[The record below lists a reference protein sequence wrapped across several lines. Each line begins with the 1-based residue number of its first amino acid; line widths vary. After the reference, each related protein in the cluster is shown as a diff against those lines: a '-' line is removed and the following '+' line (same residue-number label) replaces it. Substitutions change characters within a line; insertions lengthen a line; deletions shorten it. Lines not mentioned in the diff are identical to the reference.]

1 MDRRRFL
8 LTSLVGVVAG
18 PLVAEAQQPGK
29 VWRLGILATANP
41 QVYDDTLDELR
52 RLGYIPGQNF
62 ASELRSAEGK
72 VERLPTLAAELV
84 RAGVDAIIAGG
95 TEASVQAARQ
105 ATKTIPVV
113 VVAIDYDPI
122 AQGYGA
128 SLGRPGGNVTGVFL
142 QQLEL
147 SAKRMELLRET
158 FPKLTR
164 VAIL

>member
-1 MDRRRFL
+1 
-8 LTSLVGVVAG
+8 
-18 PLVAEAQQPGK
+18 
-29 VWRLGILATANP
+29 
-41 QVYDDTLDELR
+41 
-52 RLGYIPGQNF
+52 
-62 ASELRSAEGK
+62 
-72 VERLPTLAAELV
+72 
-84 RAGVDAIIAGG
+84 VDVIIAGG

-128 SLGRPGGNVTGVFL
+128 SLARPGGNVTGVFL

-147 SAKRMELLRET
+147 SAKRMELLREM
-158 FPKLTR
+158 FPKLAR